1 MQTTTEYI
9 LNTSYTDDY
18 ENDYNGSIV
27 LLCEYDLHAF
37 VGIFTSVFYCLVFTL
52 SVLGNGLVLCVLL
65 KYEDKKKVINI
76 FILNL
81 AISDLALTFSL
92 PFWAVYH
99 SYNWIFGDFM
109 CKLLSGMYFIG
120 FYSCMMFLMVMTIHR
135 YLTVVH
141 NVSTTKTRRTW
152 YAWLASAT
160 VWVISIS
167 ASIREMVFSATQ
179 EDNQGT
185 MCEDTYSNGKISDF
199 VDYCIQIFF
208 FFLLPFSII
217 MYCYCRIVM
226 TVVACTTRTKYN
238 VIKFIFSIVVTFFVC
253 WAPYN
258 IILFLRSLHEL
269 GVAQLTGCDVEK
281 KINYSFYICR
291 NIAYFHCCLNPL
303 FHLFVQ
309 NLRRNLSTLICNTPM
324 QGTVRKHRNSI
335 HSSSNSINKAALV
348 HEGICMSSPLQIN
361 VSRASNVEKG
371 SSLV

>member
-1 MQTTTEYI
+1 MQTTTEYF
-9 LNTSYTDDY
+9 LNTPSTDDY
-18 ENDYNGSIV
+18 EIDYNGSIV
-27 LLCEYDLHAF
+27 LLCEYDIHAS
-37 VGIFTSVFYCLVFTL
+37 VGIFTSVFYCLVFIL
-52 SVLGNGLVLCVLL
+52 SVFGNGLVLCVVL

-76 FILNL
+76 FIVNL

-141 NVSTTKTRRTW
+141 GVSTTRTRRTW

-167 ASIREMVFSATQ
+167 ASIREMVFSAAQ
-179 EDNQGT
+179 EDNQGIL
-185 MCEDTYSNGKISDF
+185 CEDKSNGKISDL
-199 VDYCIQIFF
+199 VGYCIHIFF
-208 FFLLPFSII
+208 FFLLPFLII
-217 MYCYCRIVM
+217 MYCYCRIIM
-226 TVVACTTRTKYN
+226 TVVACRTKTKYN

-269 GVAQLTGCDVEK
+269 GVAQLMGCDLEK
-281 KINYSFYICR
+281 KMNYSLYICR

-309 NLRRNLSTLICNTPM
+309 KLRRNLSTLICNTPIK
-324 QGTVRKHRNSI
+324 GTVRKHHNSVR
-335 HSSSNSINKAALV
+335 SSSNYINEAALV
-348 HEGICMSSPLQIN
+348 HERICMSSPLQIN
-361 VSRASNVEKG
+361 VSRASNEEKV
-371 SSLV
+371 SSFV